1 MKIGLVLGGGGA
13 RGLAHI
19 GVLEVLLER
28 GYKPIAI
35 AGCSMGGII
44 GALFAAGKSPKEIH
58 DIADNLPY
66 LKLLDMGKMGAL
78 MGGKGIEKFLQK
90 HLPENFEDLAI
101 PLTVTA
107 VDVQEGKLVVLN
119 EGALVSALRATSALP
134 GLITPEIYEDHENDI
149 FEQRVLIDG
158 GLLNNLPVD
167 LIRTMTPCPV
177 IAVDV
182 AAPANRRLEF
192 EHEKEKNGKNSKDFS
207 LRERFRAVMS
217 GDFFEDAFQ
226 DMFKRSLTI
235 ELFMKS
241 FDVPQHVLTET
252 RLAMN
257 PPDVL
262 LRPRLA
268 RDFGVEDF
276 MRFEEAYARG
286 REIAEEVLDSDALP
300 MNLRLSSKT
309 QGIDDAQERN
319 ARA

>member
-19 GVLEVLLER
+19 GVLKVLIER
-28 GYKPIAI
+28 GYEPVAI

-44 GALFAAGKSPKEIH
+44 GAMIAADKSPEDIYA
-58 DIADNLPY
+58 IADNLPY

-78 MGGKGIEKFLQK
+78 MGGKGIAKFLQE
-90 HLPENFEDLAI
+90 HLPENFEDLSI

-107 VDVQEGKLVVLN
+107 VDVQEGQLVVLN

-134 GLITPEIYEDHENDI
+134 GLISPEIHHN
-149 FEQRVLIDG
+149 RALIDG

-167 LIRTMTPCPV
+167 LIRTMTSHPV

-182 AAPANRRLEF
+182 AAPANRRLDF
-192 EHEKEKNGKNSKDFS
+192 EHEKDDKEEEKDLS
-207 LRERFRAVMS
+207 LRERFRAVIS
-217 GDFFEDAFQ
+217 GDFFENAFQ
-226 DMFKRSLTI
+226 DIFKRGLTI

-241 FDVPQHVLTET
+241 FDVPQRVLTET

-262 LRPRLA
+262 LRPKLA

-276 MRFEEAYARG
+276 NRFEEAYARG
-286 REIAEEVLDSDALP
+286 IEIAEEMLDSDILP
-300 MNLRLSSKT
+300 ASLRLPQGNQKT
-309 QGIDDAQERN
+309 
-319 ARA
+319 